1 MTLTTRKFTCFAL
14 VLKKVIA
21 IHIHKGIIK
30 NYPIS
35 KLRDFNFHEDFIGS
49 TGKAKIRYGKV
60 VIQRNTEFTRIH
72 FSLLSPMCA
81 RTFWTL
87 LDKIFG
93 SNFRS
98 IVFFFFHYRK
108 KAAQRIIKSCANVHT
123 YPHVLVKIV
132 DANSETWLNVT
143 MNLNTLKNWKELAI
157 KGERLFELK
166 KSHNKS
172 IKI

>member
-60 VIQRNTEFTRIH
+60 VIQRNTEFTTMH

-93 SNFRS
+93 SNLRS
-98 IVFFFFHYRK
+98 IVFFFNYRK
-108 KAAQRIIKSCANVHT
+108 KAAQRIIKSCTNMHT

-132 DANSETWLNVT
+132 DANSLKCDNKFKHFE
-143 MNLNTLKNWKELAI
+143 NLKRISNKRWATFWIKKE
-157 KGERLFELK
+157 
-166 KSHNKS
+166 S
-172 IKI
+172 